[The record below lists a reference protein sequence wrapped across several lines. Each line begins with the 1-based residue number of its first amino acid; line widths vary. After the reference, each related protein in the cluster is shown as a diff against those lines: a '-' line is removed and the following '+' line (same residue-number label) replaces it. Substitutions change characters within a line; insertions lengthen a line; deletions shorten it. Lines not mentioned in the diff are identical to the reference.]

1 MAEKIE
7 FKFKSPNDSPGYL
20 LGQLTLLWQRKLKK
34 VLDPL
39 DLTQTQFVLLAA
51 LGWLSRENDSVTQ
64 VDIANQGNADRMMVS
79 KVLRTLEGKRFIS
92 RQEHQTD
99 TRAKVIRLTD
109 EGAAVLQKALTAV
122 ENADIEFFSVI
133 GENLVSHNLNM
144 VHLIERNK
152 GEGEI
157 S

>member
-64 VDIANQGNADRMMVS
+64 VHIANQGNADRMMVS